1 MAVKPEYRERD
12 EVEVAILGALSAR
25 ADDGMT
31 VFEVRA
37 AVDADIDRLE
47 VALSDLKAEDLIT
60 TEQRTDRLVIF
71 PADHVVADPSET
83 EDDETSIVD
92 AIRDRIGL

>member
-1 MAVKPEYRERD
+1 MAVKPEYRDRD
-12 EVEVAILGALSAR
+12 EVEVEVLGALTGR

-47 VALSDLKAEDLIT
+47 VALADLKESDLIRI
-60 TEQRTDRLVIF
+60 EQEGDRVVIY
-71 PADHVVADPSET
+71 PADCVVADPG
-83 EDDETSIVD
+83 EDADDDPGLID

>member
-1 MAVKPEYRERD
+1 MAVKPEYRDRD
-12 EVEVAILGALSAR
+12 EVEVEVLGALTGR

-31 VFEVRA
+31 VFEIRA

-47 VALSDLKAEDLIT
+47 VALSDLKAADLIR
-60 TEQRTDRLVIF
+60 TEQDADRLIIF
-71 PADHVVADPSET
+71 PADHVVADPNDT
-83 EDDETSIVD
+83 DDDDPGLVD

>member
-1 MAVKPEYRERD
+1 MVLKPEYRDRD
-12 EVEVAILGALSAR
+12 EVEAAVLGALSAR

-47 VALSDLKAEDLIT
+47 VALSDLKADDLIR
-60 TEQRTDRLVIF
+60 TEQKRDRVIIY
-71 PADHVVADPSET
+71 PADHIVADPG
-83 EDDETSIVD
+83 EDTNDEPSIVD
-92 AIRDRIGL
+92 AIRDRFGF

>member
-1 MAVKPEYRERD
+1 MAVKPEYRGRD
-12 EVEVAILGALSAR
+12 EVELAILGALSAR

-47 VALSDLKAEDLIT
+47 VALSDLKSAELIT
-60 TEQRTDRLVIF
+60 TERRADRVVIY
-71 PADHVVADPSET
+71 PADRVVADPGET
-83 EDDETSIVD
+83 QSDDPGIVES
-92 AIRDRIGL
+92 IRDRFGL

>member
-1 MAVKPEYRERD
+1 MAVKPGYRDRD
-12 EVEVAILGALSAR
+12 EVEVEVLGALTAR

-47 VALSDLKAEDLIT
+47 VALADLKSADLIR
-60 TEQRTDRLVIF
+60 TEQE
-71 PADHVVADPSET
+71 ADHVVIYPADRVLADPT
-83 EDDETSIVD
+83 DADDSSTGIVD
-92 AIRDRIGL
+92 SIRDRLGF

>member
-1 MAVKPEYRERD
+1 MAVKPEYRDRD
-12 EVEVAILGALSAR
+12 EVEVKVLGALSAR
-25 ADDGMT
+25 AEDGMT

-47 VALSDLKAEDLIT
+47 VALADLKAADLIT
-60 TEQRTDRLVIF
+60 TEQRGDRVVIY
-71 PADHVVADPSET
+71 PADHAVADPSDPA
-83 EDDETSIVD
+83 DDDPGLFD